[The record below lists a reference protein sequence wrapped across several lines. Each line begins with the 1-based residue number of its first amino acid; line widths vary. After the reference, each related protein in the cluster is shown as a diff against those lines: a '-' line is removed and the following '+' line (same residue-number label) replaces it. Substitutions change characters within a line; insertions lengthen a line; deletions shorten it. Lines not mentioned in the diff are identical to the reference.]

1 MQQPATD
8 VPVPHDIL
16 VRCPVQRFDLRRA
29 RDCEG
34 CRHFAGLAEVL
45 ARPEAPFHER
55 FQVRCGV
62 PTDRALFR
70 LRD

>member
-1 MQQPATD
+1 MQQSNADIPIPA
-8 VPVPHDIL
+8 DIL

-29 RDCEG
+29 RECEG
-34 CRHFAGLAEVL
+34 CKHFAGLTEAL
-45 ARPEAPFHER
+45 ARPDASFPER
-55 FQVRCGV
+55 FQVRCAV